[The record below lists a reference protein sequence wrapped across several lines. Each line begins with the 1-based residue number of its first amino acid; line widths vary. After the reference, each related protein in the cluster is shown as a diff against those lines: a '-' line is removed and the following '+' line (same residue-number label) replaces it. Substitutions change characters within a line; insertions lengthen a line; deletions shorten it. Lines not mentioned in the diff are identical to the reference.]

1 MIPDFNDFCRKDG
14 RKAVLPYIK
23 IQKKGAEFTLD
34 TIIEIYDKEPLLN
47 VLAPSVIR
55 PARVIYIGARPITG
69 KRLKKKLVRYFALR
83 SPETY
88 AYFYPVNIYDCEDVQ
103 RVLSDVL
110 ERYPDAAVDITGGS
124 STLAFAVG
132 IFCSAH
138 NVPVFAYHHKENS
151 FCNVYHCEELDGVP
165 CDPQFTVEEV
175 LAMAGGMF
183 LRHGHVA
190 TKDIDA
196 QFLDDIGVVFSLCY
210 REQGRWNHF
219 VQYLQMI
226 TGRSERSLSV
236 AAPLAVMNNAGKMR
250 YCDVELLEQLEEN
263 GLVYSLSVD
272 ESSVSFRFRNHVVRQ
287 CLIDTGVWLELYVYK
302 EAVECGCFD
311 DVQISVV
318 VDWNGVAN
326 EPINTI
332 NEIDV
337 VLTRGITPVF
347 ISCKYSVPSTT
358 ALNEIK
364 TLTDLFGG
372 GYARGVL
379 VTLSDLAEISPATY
393 QRAEDMNIDII
404 QDEDFERGN
413 VASRLIAISS
423 RE

>member
-1 MIPDFNDFCRKDG
+1 MES
-14 RKAVLPYIK
+14 VLPCVK
-23 IQKKGAEFTLD
+23 RQKKGGGFALD
-34 TIIEIYDKEPLLN
+34 TIIEVYDKEPLLN
-47 VLAPSVIR
+47 VLAPSVIK

-110 ERYPDAAVDITGGS
+110 ERYPDAVVDITGGA

-138 NVPVFAYHHKENS
+138 NVPVFAYHHKTNS

-196 QFLDDIGVVFSLCY
+196 QFLHDIGAVFSLCY
-210 REQGRWNHF
+210 HEQGRWNRF
-219 VQYLQMI
+219 VQYLQAI
-226 TGRSERSLSV
+226 TGGSERSLSV
-236 AAPLAVMNNAGKMR
+236 AAPLAVMNNAGKR
-250 YCDVELLEQLEEN
+250 QYCDVELLEQLEAS

-272 ESSVSFRFRNHVVRQ
+272 ESGVSFRFRNHVVRQ
-287 CLIDTGVWLELYVYK
+287 CLNDAGIWLELYVYK
-302 EAVECGCFD
+302 AAVECGCFD

-347 ISCKYSVPSTT
+347 ISCKYGVPSTT

-364 TLTDLFGG
+364 MLTDLFGG
-372 GYARGVL
+372 GYAKGVL
-379 VTLSDLAEISPATY
+379 VTLSDLTEISPATY

-413 VASRLIAISS
+413 VAARLIAISS